1 MDKENTIDNSI
12 CPKCGKADFYYMD
25 DIKFCNICGEYIELK
40 KDSSRSIKINKVY
53 DDKIHMGTVKLNK
66 SDLNKIKL
74 NNDDFVVDKDN
85 LEKNIMLN
93 YKLDTK
99 EESFDIL
106 DMEGLWTYIEDEDGL
121 SELLEDKSL
130 YEKNF
135 KEEYPGLITIKKNTD
150 K

>member
-1 MDKENTIDNSI
+1 
-12 CPKCGKADFYYMD
+12 
-25 DIKFCNICGEYIELK
+25 
-40 KDSSRSIKINKVY
+40 
-53 DDKIHMGTVKLNK
+53 MGTVKLNK